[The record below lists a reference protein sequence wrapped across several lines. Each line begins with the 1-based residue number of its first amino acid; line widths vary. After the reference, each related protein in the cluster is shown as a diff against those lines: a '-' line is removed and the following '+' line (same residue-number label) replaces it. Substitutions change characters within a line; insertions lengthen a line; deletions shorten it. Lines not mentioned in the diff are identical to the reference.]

1 MSNGGVKLSACR
13 TPVRTV
19 PSSSRIQ
26 TSAGSPW
33 VTCTQNPV
41 SVPDRATIEAD
52 FWIGDLQLGYRLP
65 KRWGSVVLN
74 AFNVNNEKF
83 EYYLSS
89 LEENVVPARTVTLGV
104 NFTSP

>member
-1 MSNGGVKLSACR
+1 MAVALIMGFFAVLRGTQYKQEVHQFDD
-13 TPVRTV
+13 P
-19 PSSSRIQ
+19 
-26 TSAGSPW
+26 TSAARF
-33 VTCTQNPV
+33 N
-41 SVPDRATIEAD
+41 IEAE

-74 AFNVNNEKF
+74 AFNFNNEKF

-89 LEENVVPARTVTLGV
+89 LEENVVPGRTVTLGV